1 MTIQYQYFPKSCS
14 VPDELRGLILLF
26 QNKEYQI
33 TSAKYQLPSNDV
45 LHILSDDIAALGYQV
60 ETGKK
65 AVDKIKVPVLFGRN
79 GSLEKYF
86 EADCYNQEAKVVIEI
101 EAGRAVTNYQFLKD
115 IFQASVMHD
124 VDYLTIAVRNLYRK
138 QKDFEIVTNFLDTLY
153 ASNRLELPLKG
164 ILEIGY

>member
-1 MTIQYQYFPKSCS
+1 MNIQYQYFPKSCN
-14 VPDELRGLILLF
+14 VPTELQLLVNVFFAKKDEIISSKF
-26 QNKEYQI
+26 
-33 TSAKYQLPSNDV
+33 QLPSNEV
-45 LHILSDDIAALGYQV
+45 LRILSSDIAALGYQV

-86 EADCYNQEAKVVIEI
+86 EADCYNPKVKVVIEI

-124 VDYLTIAVRNLYRK
+124 VDYLTIAVRNIYRK
-138 QKDFEIVTNFLDTLY
+138 QKDFDIVTNFLDTLY

-164 ILEIGY
+164 ILVIGY

>member
-1 MTIQYQYFPKSCS
+1 MDIQYQYFPKSCS
-14 VPDELRGLILLF
+14 IPNELLQLIKIF
-26 QNKEYQI
+26 CKKEGEI
-33 TSAKYQLPSNDV
+33 SSLKYQLPSNEV
-45 LHILSDDIAALGYQV
+45 LHILSEDIITLGYQV

-65 AVDKIKVPVLFGRN
+65 AIDKIKVPVLFGRN

-86 EADCYNQEAKVVIEI
+86 EADCYNQKAKVVIEI

-164 ILEIGY
+164 ILVIGY

>member
-1 MTIQYQYFPKSCS
+1 MAIQYQCFPKSCS
-14 VPDELRGLILLF
+14 VPEELQRLILLF
-26 QNKEYQI
+26 QRKEYQI
-33 TSAKYQLPSNDV
+33 TSSKHQLPSNEV
-45 LHILSDDIAALGYQV
+45 LHILSDDITALGYQV

-86 EADCYNQEAKVVIEI
+86 EADCYNQKEKVVIEI

-164 ILEIGY
+164 ILVIGY